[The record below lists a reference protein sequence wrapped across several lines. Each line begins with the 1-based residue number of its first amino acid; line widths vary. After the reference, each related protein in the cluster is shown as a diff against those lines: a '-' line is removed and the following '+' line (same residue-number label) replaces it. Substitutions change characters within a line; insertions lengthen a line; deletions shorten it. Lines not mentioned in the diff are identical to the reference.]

1 MRQENIP
8 WELIISNFK
17 QEISEKDSERL
28 KRWADRPECRAV
40 MGELEAGWKKVQDNV
55 SDYTPDKEYYWKILS
70 ERIGKA
76 EQQLE
81 KKAPEKTIT
90 LRKLYRYVA
99 AACVVL
105 GLSVGASYYWGTHAD
120 WKLGVEQVYTCI
132 DGKSKV
138 FLPNGTGVWL
148 QSNTTLTYGNDFRKE
163 SRLVHLSGEAY
174 FEVAK
179 DKEKPFI
186 VQIEGM
192 QVVVHGTKFNVESPK
207 GAAQSKVSLI
217 EGSVS
222 LITSSERV
230 FLKPREIAVYDK
242 RQNKMEINTGDVAFE
257 KLWVSDELF
266 ISNKSLGE
274 VCRLLSKRY
283 GVKINVDDD
292 LKDKYKYTF
301 TIHNEALEEIIRIMA
316 RINPI
321 TYSFD
326 EDNVLTITKKK

>member
-1 MRQENIP
+1 M
-8 WELIISNFK
+8 
-17 QEISEKDSERL
+17 
-28 KRWADRPECRAV
+28 
-40 MGELEAGWKKVQDNV
+40 
-55 SDYTPDKEYYWKILS
+55 
-70 ERIGKA
+70 
-76 EQQLE
+76 
-81 KKAPEKTIT
+81 
-90 LRKLYRYVA
+90 
-99 AACVVL
+99 
-105 GLSVGASYYWGTHAD
+105 
-120 WKLGVEQVYTCI
+120 EQVYTCI

-138 FLPNGTGVWL
+138 FLPDGTGVWL

-242 RQNKMEINTGDVAFE
+242 RQNKMEINTGDVAF
-257 KLWVSDELF
+257 
-266 ISNKSLGE
+266 
-274 VCRLLSKRY
+274 
-283 GVKINVDDD
+283 
-292 LKDKYKYTF
+292 
-301 TIHNEALEEIIRIMA
+301 
-316 RINPI
+316 
-321 TYSFD
+321 
-326 EDNVLTITKKK
+326 